1 MTDAMGLEEELLQD
15 AEDDRLTVE
24 FVKSY
29 LPQEVKE
36 KFTDD
41 LLYYFLD
48 VLVEYYANSGVL
60 DTAPDA
66 DGCIEIDIDAI
77 ASHLAKQAHKDHM
90 GTFDAEALRWVVGG
104 ELEYA
109 EQQED

>member
-90 GTFDAEALRWVVGG
+90 ADN
-104 ELEYA
+104 
-109 EQQED
+109 QDPKDHMEDQDIIK